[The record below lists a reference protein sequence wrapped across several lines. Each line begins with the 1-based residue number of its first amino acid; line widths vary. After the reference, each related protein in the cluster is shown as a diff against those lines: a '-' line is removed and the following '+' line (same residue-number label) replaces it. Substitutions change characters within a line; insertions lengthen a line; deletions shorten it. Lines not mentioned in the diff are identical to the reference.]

1 MNDLFDVHALFSHG
15 CYKGLFFDRQLQIW
29 TNQNGRFRRLANQW
43 SLPNG
48 DYPHSLSQ
56 LRSEVSQSRLFQ
68 DFLKKV
74 RAALSAIDENEKK
87 NTLKGKFVI
96 AIVNDGVPMFPRS
109 PQIFDTREEAD
120 IKLLRYQQI
129 NPDTRFCLFECKG
142 ELKSIGVVLE

>member
-1 MNDLFDVHALFSHG
+1 MNDLFDVHTLFSHG

-43 SLPNG
+43 SLPAG

-56 LRSEVSQSRLFQ
+56 LRLEVSQTYLFRE
-68 DFLKKV
+68 FLKKV
-74 RAALSAIDENEKK
+74 RAALNEYHDSEKK
-87 NTLKGKFVI
+87 DSLKGKFVI